1 MAEKEERS
9 GSIPLL
15 PLITLV
21 GVGSGLLIFFPQ
33 LTSSRPPGGDRR
45 LAATTYDADTI
56 NARLWQDPLAAAF
69 VDWKK
74 HSEASEAHS
83 IGQFREQMIKKCLA
97 GPPVLPPEAKL
108 RFVAFQ
114 KQEHLP
120 TEPVQIMAVMIPG
133 GPYVEDVERRLRSRR
148 AVIEGLG
155 IAGYDPERE
164 HEIGYF
170 CVPWKP
176 FNPNVVES
184 VLELEDDRARD
195 ETPTFEPIEPVQPIR
210 TKFKQSSNGKQA
222 DKQETEKQPLVV
234 PYEWC
239 EARTFCPR
247 RGPPHL
253 LVLWLRDD
261 AFRDAPLAR
270 LADLISWFHFKFS
283 TSELPSLPQF
293 LVLGPDNSGT
303 LHAMVREAESAPWT
317 DKTRECLAT
326 THIYSSQ
333 AEAAETRLL
342 YGIPELGIPRTCKHL
357 IEEKVK
363 GPIMDHGFCFERTIP
378 LDNQIVKTLRQELE
392 LRDVTQNDDVAI
404 LSEEDTFYARA
415 LCSSFAAPDVDGEIG
430 PLLPMV
436 HAYTYLRGIDGKLP
450 SDDKDQR
457 ETKDADQGTDKDTQS
472 SLRPAEATEGL
483 SQADDIR
490 RLAKMLQD
498 LDRSLRSGDLHGRKS
513 RGLRA
518 IGLLGSDVYDK
529 LELLKALRPMFPEAV
544 FFTNYIDA
552 RLAHPDEWKETH
564 DLVVVSARG
573 LSLDGP
579 HKEFQRVAPF
589 RDGGQTALFEATL
602 QAMGQI
608 SPDSTPNRSLVF
620 EIGQNGAKELHLT
633 AEKETD
639 ELFKVFAKYLL
650 HIGCFITFGCLLV
663 TWTWS
668 VSFRIRTPKQRT

>member
-1 MAEKEERS
+1 M
-9 GSIPLL
+9 
-15 PLITLV
+15 
-21 GVGSGLLIFFPQ
+21 
-33 LTSSRPPGGDRR
+33 
-45 LAATTYDADTI
+45 
-56 NARLWQDPLAAAF
+56 
-69 VDWKK
+69 
-74 HSEASEAHS
+74 
-83 IGQFREQMIKKCLA
+83 
-97 GPPVLPPEAKL
+97 
-108 RFVAFQ
+108 
-114 KQEHLP
+114 
-120 TEPVQIMAVMIPG
+120 
-133 GPYVEDVERRLRSRR
+133 EDVERRLRSRR

-436 HAYTYLRGIDGKLP
+436 HAYTYLRGSDGKLP

-483 SQADDIR
+483 SQA
-490 RLAKMLQD
+490 
-498 LDRSLRSGDLHGRKS
+498 
-513 RGLRA
+513 
-518 IGLLGSDVYDK
+518 
-529 LELLKALRPMFPEAV
+529 
-544 FFTNYIDA
+544 
-552 RLAHPDEWKETH
+552 
-564 DLVVVSARG
+564 
-573 LSLDGP
+573 
-579 HKEFQRVAPF
+579 
-589 RDGGQTALFEATL
+589 ALFFLE
-602 QAMGQI
+602 
-608 SPDSTPNRSLVF
+608 
-620 EIGQNGAKELHLT
+620 EI
-633 AEKETD
+633 
-639 ELFKVFAKYLL
+639 V
-650 HIGCFITFGCLLV
+650 
-663 TWTWS
+663 
-668 VSFRIRTPKQRT
+668 